1 MSPDIQLEPTGTEV
15 QLGECV
21 ACLLFVKSLSQGLF
35 PRESRLIL
43 IVCMVTRVYRW
54 GTAA

>member
-1 MSPDIQLEPTGTEV
+1 MSPDIQLEPTGTEL

-35 PRESRLIL
+35 PRES
-43 IVCMVTRVYRW
+43 
-54 GTAA
+54 